1 MQNLDIL
8 KFIIIINEILVGV
21 NVDHWKMSKKK
32 GNVIQEKK
40 FILLETQISEDS
52 QDAFFLRDI

>member
-1 MQNLDIL
+1 MLSMQNLDIL

-32 GNVIQEKK
+32 GNVI
-40 FILLETQISEDS
+40 
-52 QDAFFLRDI
+52 

>member
-40 FILLETQISEDS
+40 FILLETKISEDS
-52 QDAFFLRDI
+52 QDVFFLREI